1 MAKPM
6 PSLVLVLLRVQ
17 VQVHPQVLVLIL
29 MIQAQ
34 AQVLPCV
41 GSGFF
46 FRLLLESASVQV
58 AQLFAAAGSLHP
70 PPAQP
75 HLPPDADADSA
86 WHIVCSLPRA
96 RRSRHGRL

>member
-17 VQVHPQVLVLIL
+17 VQVQVHPQVLVLIL
-29 MIQAQ
+29 MMQAQ

-58 AQLFAAAGSLHP
+58 VQLFAAAGSLRP
-70 PPAQP
+70 P
-75 HLPPDADADSA
+75 LFL
-86 WHIVCSLPRA
+86 CSCGCRCRCKFV
-96 RRSRHGRL
+96 RRSWS